1 MSIYLNIS
9 LAQNIKMTKTKIEKK
24 RCRVADDVVKKYIAE
39 AIRRQHPV
47 EEIVKKLVDSG
58 HPEETVRTMVKNA
71 VQERINQLQQTET
84 DLTPQRRFFEVAFS
98 FLIRGTIGVV
108 AAWSLYQ
115 VIIAG

>member
-1 MSIYLNIS
+1 MKIS
-9 LAQNIKMTKTKIEKK
+9 LNSIRAFNK
-24 RCRVADDVVKKYIAE
+24 RYGVADDVVKKYIAE